1 MLQADAKAAL
11 KSDSEDNQSEGEDEG
26 SDAEKSDDSGFGFE
40 KKKGK
45 NKKVVAPLKRLR
57 GKTPGEAPEP
67 VAQAPPP
74 VLASA
79 ETASVSSAGN
89 KSAGSGSQKPEKLAS
104 SATTLLNGLRA
115 VSPLQIWQQT
125 ARSKDYDVKVTKA
138 MDIVTKLRD
147 FPENKGC
154 EDIAKELA
162 PIAEK
167 LSNFL
172 DLTNRFKPKQG
183 KTMTADVLAMNFKI
197 SKDQLTSACS
207 TLPVEGAK
215 VVMIDLGKMLAEAGV
230 RRLH

>member
-45 NKKVVAPLKRLR
+45 NKKVAAPLKRLR

-89 KSAGSGSQKPEKLAS
+89 KSAGSGSQKPEEACFLGHHSSEWSSCGEPVADLA
-104 SATTLLNGLRA
+104 AD
-115 VSPLQIWQQT
+115 SPIQ
-125 ARSKDYDVKVTKA
+125 
-138 MDIVTKLRD
+138 
-147 FPENKGC
+147 
-154 EDIAKELA
+154 
-162 PIAEK
+162 
-167 LSNFL
+167 
-172 DLTNRFKPKQG
+172 
-183 KTMTADVLAMNFKI
+183 
-197 SKDQLTSACS
+197 
-207 TLPVEGAK
+207 
-215 VVMIDLGKMLAEAGV
+215 
-230 RRLH
+230 RL